1 MGAAIALPGFPA
13 DFQPGS
19 SPAKRQEATGTMLGL
34 PGRELID
41 PPYMIQNAA
50 GSISNKS
57 ANTDLIHY
65 NGLTEYDTHNL
76 YGTMM
81 SSASREAM
89 LGRRPDVRPL
99 IITRSTFLGAG
110 THVGHWTGDNFATWE
125 QYLISI
131 SDMLNF
137 NSIFQVPMVGSDVCG
152 FAGNTTETLC
162 ARWMMLG
169 AFNPF
174 YRNHNADNAISQE
187 AYLWPRVAAAARYA
201 IDISIPTAGLLL
213 HRFLCSNNER
223 KAFVESHVV
232 PLSHGRQH
240 VLG

>member
-1 MGAAIALPGFPA
+1 MNEPANFCNYPCSNASGFAEENNFPPEPPPVRGGASMPLPGFPA
-13 DFQPGS
+13 DFQPV
-19 SPAKRQEATGTMLGL
+19 ANVTKRQETAGSMMGL

-41 PPYMIQNAA
+41 PPYLIQNAA

-65 NGLTEYDTHNL
+65 NGLAEYDTHNI

-81 SSASREAM
+81 SSASRDAM
-89 LGRRPDVRPL
+89 LNRRPNVRPL
-99 IITRSTFLGAG
+99 VITRSTFMGAG
-110 THVGHWTGDNFATWE
+110 ATVGHWTGDNYANWD
-125 QYLISI
+125 QYHISI

-137 NSIFQVPMVGSDVCG
+137 NAIFQVPMVGSDVCG

-174 YRNHNADNAISQE
+174 YRN
-187 AYLWPRVAAAARYA
+187 
-201 IDISIPTAGLLL
+201 
-213 HRFLCSNNER
+213 R
-223 KAFVESHVV
+223 K
-232 PLSHGRQH
+232 
-240 VLG
+240 LGYKLPI